1 MDIWEELGIAPTSDA
16 RAVRRAYA
24 VKLKTIDQAT
34 EPERFQQLRT
44 AYTWALARIEHE
56 QSAESDPAPS
66 EADPPPPPENFHEP
80 FSNTARSSAQ
90 TTYADASAAYAKVLE
105 VAANATTRELADHL
119 RAALD
124 GLVNL
129 AAREE
134 LELLVLNDMFAPRW
148 FRERLMN
155 AATEAFDW
163 HGSERHLANRS
174 PGAARELH
182 VWLEE
187 RALLQAAV
195 QAGELKIE
203 QPLNWATYYFNN
215 REQPVP
221 PAVESQV
228 VETMQ
233 LMLTTFPT
241 VLRYRLDREIVE
253 YWVSRPALEVSDDS
267 LNAGLR
273 NRPPAT
279 PPPERSSSGW
289 GWGTVVLFA
298 LFISSINQ
306 FSRNHISV
314 PIAPESRESCVDLF
328 LLEGRQTPLTSKQQ
342 RILADCRAALRQG
355 LNGPRAPS
363 GLGLKP
369 PKSLQEPQ
377 ER

>member
-1 MDIWEELGIAPTSDA
+1 MDIWEELGIDPTSDA
-16 RAVRRAYA
+16 RTVRRAYA

-34 EPERFQQLRT
+34 EPERFQRLRA
-44 AYTWALARIEHE
+44 AYTWALARIEHG
-56 QSAESDPAPS
+56 QSAGSDPAPS
-66 EADPPPPPENFHEP
+66 EADLPPPPENFHEA
-80 FSNTARSSAQ
+80 FDDTARSSA
-90 TTYADASAAYAKVLE
+90 YADASAAYAKVLE
-105 VAANATTRELADHL
+105 VAANATTRELSDHL

-129 AAREE
+129 EAREE
-134 LELLVLNDMFAPRW
+134 LELLVLNDMFAPRG
-148 FRERLMN
+148 FRERLMI

-187 RALLQAAV
+187 RALLHAAV

-215 REQPVP
+215 RGQPVP

-233 LMLTTFPT
+233 LMLATFPT

-253 YWVSRPALEVSDDS
+253 YWVSRPPLAGSDDT

-273 NRPPAT
+273 NRPPAK
-279 PPPERSSSGW
+279 PPPERSSSGR
-289 GWGTVVLFA
+289 GWGTAVLFA
-298 LFISSINQ
+298 LFISSISHLSTRNQ
-306 FSRNHISV
+306 AP
-314 PIAPESRESCVDLF
+314 PIPLAPESGESCVDLF

-342 RILADCRAALRQG
+342 RILAECRATLRQG
-355 LNGPRAPS
+355 LNGPGAPS

-377 ER
+377 AR